1 MKISKTFDL
10 DDQNWFAEISGD
22 YNPIHIN
29 EIESRKLHSGGIL
42 VHGIHTVTWALDC
55 FFKKNPQNK
64 LDTLKT
70 KFFKPIYLNQK
81 LSIVFENIN
90 NKKHNIKIYDKELL
104 VSIILEASGLSFG
117 NKVVDSKYH
126 FDFPKEFKYNDDTNE
141 ISISLSKKMI
151 LNKYPFF
158 CKAVGLEIV
167 SNIIGL
173 SRLVGM
179 ECPGLNSLF
188 VGFNINFHHKN
199 AVKTNKIFWSINKYY
214 GNQAPI
220 NIFVKS
226 SIMEGIVQAF
236 IRPSPIIQLPF
247 LEISKFTKNIIN
259 LNNTFSIIIG
269 GSRGLGEV
277 TSKIIASYG
286 GNVIITY
293 NTGKNEAIKI
303 CNDINTN
310 SSSDFAV
317 PLHLNIENPKNLF
330 DYLNKNKIQINSIYY
345 FATPNIKGTKS
356 IELDKNLLDLYNSFY
371 SIYFSRLL
379 RLLKKYV
386 FNNEIK
392 IFYPSTIFIDQ
403 GKENLMEYVL
413 SKKNAEAYIES
424 INYKLNNINIIVD
437 RLDMLNTDQNNSV
450 FSVKTKD
457 PLIVM
462 NDVVL
467 RMNKELFY

>member
-22 YNPIHIN
+22 FNPIHIN
-29 EIESRKLHSGGIL
+29 KIESRKLHSGGIL

-55 FFKKNPQNK
+55 FFRQEPQNK
-64 LDTLKT
+64 LSALKT
-70 KFFKPIYLNQK
+70 KFFKPIYLNQE
-81 LSIVFENIN
+81 LSIVFENVDNEKDI
-90 NKKHNIKIYDKELL
+90 IKIYDKELL
-104 VSIILEASGLSFG
+104 VTIILESSDLSFG
-117 NKVVDSKYH
+117 DKIVDSKYH
-126 FDFPKEFKYNDDTNE
+126 FDLPKEFKYNDNNNE

-151 LNKYPFF
+151 LNKYPYI
-158 CKAVGLEIV
+158 CNAVGLEIV

-188 VGFNINFHHKN
+188 VGLDINFQHKN
-199 AVKTNKIFWSINKYY
+199 IVKNNKIFWSIDNYY

-220 NIFVKS
+220 NISVKS
-226 SIMEGIVQAF
+226 SIMEGMIQAF

-247 LEISKFTKNIIN
+247 KEISKFTKNTID

-293 NTGKNEAIKI
+293 NKGKNEAIKI
-303 CNDINTN
+303 CNEINTN
-310 SSSDFAV
+310 LSIDIAV
-317 PLHLNIENPKNLF
+317 PLHLDIENPKNLF
-330 DYLNKNKIQINSIYY
+330 DYINKNKIKIDSIYY
-345 FATPNIKGTKS
+345 FATPKIKGVKS

-379 RLLKKYV
+379 RLLNKSF
-386 FNNEIK
+386 FNKEIN

-403 GKENLMEYVL
+403 QKEDLKEYIL
-413 SKKNAEAYIES
+413 AKKNAEAYIDS
-424 INYKLNNINIIVD
+424 VKHKLKNLNIVVD
-437 RLDMLNTDQNNSV
+437 RLDILNTDQNNSV
-450 FSVKTKD
+450 FTVKTED
-457 PLIVM
+457 PLKAM
-462 NDVVL
+462 NDVVIK
-467 RMNKELFY
+467 MNK

>member
-10 DDQNWFAEISGD
+10 DDQNWFAQISGD

-29 EIESRKLHSGGIL
+29 EIEARKLHSGGIL

-55 FFKKNPQNK
+55 FFKKKPQNK
-64 LDTLKT
+64 LSSLKT

-81 LSIVFENIN
+81 LFIVFENVN
-90 NKKHNIKIYDKELL
+90 NKKDIIKVYDKELL
-104 VSIILEASGLSFG
+104 VSVILESSDLSFG
-117 NKVVDSKYH
+117 DKIVDSKYH
-126 FDFPKEFKYNDDTNE
+126 FDFPKEFKYNDESNV
-141 ISISLSKKMI
+141 IPISLSKKMI
-151 LNKYPFF
+151 LDKYPFISNS
-158 CKAVGLEIV
+158 VGLEIV
-167 SNIIGL
+167 SNIVGL

-188 VGFNINFHHKN
+188 VGFNINFNHKN
-199 AVKTNKIFWSINKYY
+199 VVNTNKIFWSINKYY
-214 GNQAPI
+214 SNQAPI
-220 NIFVKS
+220 NISVKS
-226 SIMEGIVQAF
+226 SIMEGIVQAY

-247 LEISKFTKNIIN
+247 LEISKFTKNTIN

-293 NTGKNEAIKI
+293 NNGKNEAIKI

-310 SSSDFAV
+310 TSSDLAV

-330 DYLNKNKIQINSIYY
+330 DYVTTNKIQINSIYY
-345 FATPNIKGTKS
+345 FATPKIKGIKS
-356 IELDKNLLDLYNSFY
+356 IELDEYLLNLYNLFY
-371 SIYFSRLL
+371 TVYFSRLL
-379 RLLKKYV
+379 RLLNKNIL
-386 FNNEIK
+386 NNEIK

-403 GKENLMEYVL
+403 KNENLMEYVL

-424 INYKLNNINIIVD
+424 INYKLKNIDIVVD

-450 FSVKTKD
+450 FSVETKD

-462 NDVVL
+462 NDIVL
-467 RMNKELFY
+467 RMNKNI